1 MIMFFLKEDNQCT
14 HFNFYLKTKHLHKIA
29 NGQTNFIK
37 ITVFG
42 ANYNKVGFNL
52 EF

>member
-1 MIMFFLKEDNQCT
+1 MEWPAHPPLVGGGGVS
-14 HFNFYLKTKHLHKIA
+14 KHLHKIA

-37 ITVFG
+37 IIVFR